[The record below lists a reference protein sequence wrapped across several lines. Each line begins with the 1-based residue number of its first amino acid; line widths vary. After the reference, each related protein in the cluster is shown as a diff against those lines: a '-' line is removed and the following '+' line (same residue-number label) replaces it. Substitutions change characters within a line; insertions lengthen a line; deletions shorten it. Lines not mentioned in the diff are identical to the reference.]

1 LRPSTGTL
9 SNMRAEA
16 ILILVFSSVV
26 VTTGLLILLRRHAAH
41 GNFNRVIA
49 RFERDLASPIP
60 LVRRLCGIETFDVEG
75 ALDSE
80 PVHARWDGS
89 WVILST
95 VLYERV
101 ALALAVEEALAEAGL
116 APQCQSATFR
126 QSPEEFMLAVL
137 TCCDYIDVA
146 EFEIR
151 GHRRVITADVGYSLP
166 RFRQD

>member
-1 LRPSTGTL
+1 MSSAST
-9 SNMRAEA
+9 
-16 ILILVFSSVV
+16 
-26 VTTGLLILLRRHAAH
+26 
-41 GNFNRVIA
+41 
-49 RFERDLASPIP
+49 PIP
-60 LVRRLCGIETFDVEG
+60 LRRRPCGIETFDVEG
-75 ALDSE
+75 ALDSD
-80 PVHARWDGS
+80 PVHARWDGR

-116 APQCQSATFR
+116 APQCESATFR

-151 GHRRVITADVGYSLP
+151 GHHRVITADVGDSLP